1 MTRRIPRHQDDAPPA
16 RNAWWTPRA
25 KRLLATMGPRAV
37 PFRELRSSAERIV
50 GDGLAVDLI
59 CAADLRADIIRLGS
73 DYVRTT
79 PRQRERR
86 LAELDAAVP
95 QDVGRDRILWWGESL
110 TVDAWEGA

>member
-37 PFRELRSSAERIV
+37 PFRELRSSATTIV
-50 GDGLAVDLI
+50 GESLAIDLI
-59 CAADLRADIIRLGS
+59 CSCDLRADIIRLGDS
-73 DYVRTT
+73 YVRST

-86 LAELDAAVP
+86 LAELEASEPA
-95 QDVGRDRILWWGESL
+95 DVGLDRVLWWGEDSF
-110 TVDAWEGA
+110 TVGGTEA